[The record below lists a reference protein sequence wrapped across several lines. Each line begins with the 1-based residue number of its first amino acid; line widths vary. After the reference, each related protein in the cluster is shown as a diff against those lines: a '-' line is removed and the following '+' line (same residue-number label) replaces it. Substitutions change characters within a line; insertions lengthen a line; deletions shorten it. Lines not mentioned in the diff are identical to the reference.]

1 MLKLSLLLAHLV
13 YRIKQ
18 LNPFKTKPNRMTHTF
33 NKEKGTWYIDLP
45 EFLEAGLG
53 TKDNLMMVAGA
64 DTFLDFLAQGKKSV
78 EVFIS
83 LDDFDGRQ
91 FHLVKKGIG
100 MDKEYLDSVGHPE
113 VEYGA
118 YYTVQENQH
127 ELWLC
132 PVTEYVFGGGYPD
145 EIFISYTV

>member
-18 LNPFKTKPNRMTHTF
+18 VNPFKTKPNSMTHTF
-33 NKEKGTWYIDLP
+33 NKEKGTWYIHLP
-45 EFLEAGLG
+45 EFLDAGLG

-78 EVFIS
+78 KVFIS
-83 LDDFDGRQ
+83 LDDFEGRQ
-91 FHLVKKGIG
+91 FHLIKKGIG
-100 MDKEYLDSVGHPE
+100 MDKAYLDSVGHPE